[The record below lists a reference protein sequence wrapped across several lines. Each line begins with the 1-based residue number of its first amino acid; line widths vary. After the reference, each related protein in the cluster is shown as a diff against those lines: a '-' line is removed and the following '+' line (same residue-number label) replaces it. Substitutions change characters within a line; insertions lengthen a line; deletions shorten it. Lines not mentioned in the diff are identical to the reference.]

1 MKSNQVLQ
9 TPIYTLKFPTRIFN
23 VLRRYNIETIEQLVS
38 LSPQDI
44 MKRRNSSST
53 QAKIVAEKMETWFDN
68 HGLSKEGY
76 PLFSKDYSN
85 KINGVTIKKADYIN
99 VPYPLTQT
107 NRERLYSQLDD
118 IAAERVILTNQ
129 IKKTIQIDAET
140 NNSIARTRS
149 RLNLQE
155 LLIHDELISSAKIID
170 ENCLT
175 TYRISQ
181 KIKYSDLAK
190 QVGVNISSIKS
201 YEHLA
206 NVWVNRS
213 KNVPLH
219 HYYLSQIYANTRL
232 NGYFRALGFSETEF
246 IMFIGQTILP
256 IVDGTAITVATE
268 NDKLALFIEVLDL
281 DHSAYDI
288 LIMRKVRTI
297 SDLLSR
303 TPIDIK
309 SIRNVT
315 DTVYDHIVTQAYN
328 WCINQNITLSN
339 HELFKTT
346 ANTTQI

>member
-1 MKSNQVLQ
+1 MKSNQELQ

-44 MKRRNSSST
+44 MKRRNSSPT
-53 QAKIVAEKMETWFDN
+53 QARTVAEKMETWFDN

-85 KINGVTIKKADYIN
+85 KINGVTIKKATYIN
-99 VPYPLTQT
+99 IPYQLTQT
-107 NRERLYSQLDD
+107 NRERLYGQLDD
-118 IAAERVILTNQ
+118 ITAERVILTNQ
-129 IKKTIQIDAET
+129 IKKTIQIDSET
-140 NNSIARTRS
+140 NNSIARIRS
-149 RLNLQE
+149 RLNLQDE
-155 LLIHDELISSAKIID
+155 LIHRELISSAKIID

-181 KIKYSDLAK
+181 KKKYSDLAK
-190 QVGVNISSIKS
+190 QVSVSIPSIKS
-201 YEHLA
+201 YERLA

-232 NGYFRALGFSETEF
+232 NGYFHALGFNETEF
-246 IMFIGQTILP
+246 ITFIGQTILP
-256 IVDGTAITVATE
+256 IVDEMTITVAPE
-268 NDKLALFIEVLDL
+268 KEKLALFIEVLDL
-281 DHSAYDI
+281 DHSAYNI
-288 LIMRKVRTI
+288 LMRCGVRTI

-303 TPIDIK
+303 TPFDIK
-309 SIRNVT
+309 ATRNVT
-315 DTVYDHIVTQAYN
+315 DTVYDHIVTQASN
-328 WCINQNITLSN
+328 WCMNQNITLLN

-346 ANTTQI
+346 ANTTQM